1 MDKNKSVFQQV
12 LSHFTHEF
20 ANGDIIRKYAE
31 KGFSIREIQEHL
43 DFPTPSNQVHEIA
56 WNHLLSINQILLSE
70 PGSSQSNR
78 YKYIKEISSYGKV
91 SFRKVRIEDEND
103 TSGSWTVLKFS
114 TQELE
119 SSLIDSDAV
128 LFAQIPFGLQR
139 FREPE
144 QYQKLLATL
153 SERDA
158 DFIDSFFLERRE
170 VYYRLNLRMTR
181 ILIQL
186 SKNDLYHG
194 NLYKKTT

>member
-1 MDKNKSVFQQV
+1 M
-12 LSHFTHEF
+12 
-20 ANGDIIRKYAE
+20 
-31 KGFSIREIQEHL
+31 
-43 DFPTPSNQVHEIA
+43 
-56 WNHLLSINQILLSE
+56 LSINQILLSE

-103 TSGSWTVLKFS
+103 RSGSWTVLKCS
-114 TQELE
+114 LPELE